1 MLLFCS
7 SKGWFS
13 HSFCFVEMRLHWC
26 IVLFSVVSLAHSS
39 EIKEDQ
45 EKNIEDNVG
54 LCIRISTTKIDY
66 SSL

>member
-1 MLLFCS
+1 
-7 SKGWFS
+7 
-13 HSFCFVEMRLHWC
+13 MRLRWC
-26 IVLFSVVSLAHSS
+26 IVLFSAVSLAHSS

-54 LCIRISTTKIDY
+54 LCIRISTKKIDY